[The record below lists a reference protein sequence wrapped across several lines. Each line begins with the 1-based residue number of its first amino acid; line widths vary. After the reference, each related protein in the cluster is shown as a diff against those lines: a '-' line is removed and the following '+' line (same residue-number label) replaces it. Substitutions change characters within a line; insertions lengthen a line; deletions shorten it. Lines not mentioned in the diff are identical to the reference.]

1 MSICLIRFYLER
13 NAPNIL
19 LYILFPVKLKLFL
32 KTLQYSANIE
42 IRKEKVTEF
51 IFSRWCSSDV
61 GCACRVCALCAL
73 LDMVSLSPN
82 ILCAQLTGE
91 KAQVPHLTGSYMC
104 ASVCCPSLTAHHRCT
119 HGALWITLSSY
130 QPFGFCQLSPFHFSS
145 FSLLFPSY
153 NSFSSLMPS
162 IVCGGRVCVCVCARV
177 NFDYNNH
184 QVFSLLPRILSYE
197 TLLLL
202 FQ

>member
-1 MSICLIRFYLER
+1 MFFRRRLCMSC
-13 NAPNIL
+13 
-19 LYILFPVKLKLFL
+19 
-32 KTLQYSANIE
+32 
-42 IRKEKVTEF
+42 
-51 IFSRWCSSDV
+51 
-61 GCACRVCALCAL
+61 VCIMCITGYGQL
-73 LDMVSLSPN
+73 VSKHPM
-82 ILCAQLTGE
+82 CTATGE

-162 IVCGGRVCVCVCARV
+162 IVCGGRVCVCVCACV
-177 NFDYNNH
+177 CVCVC
-184 QVFSLLPRILSYE
+184 VFVSVYCILISLLASWGKKKSQDWVIPVNIFRLRKLGFQIKSGTMVLVRII
-197 TLLLL
+197 
-202 FQ
+202 FQFTFSS